1 METTIIGIVVG
12 LIALLGMVLKTRIHI
27 FPAMIITALII
38 GLFGGMEPNA
48 LTKALTSGFGG
59 TLSSI
64 GLIIGFGVM
73 MGACFEVSGAAKRM
87 ARTFIKIFGKGREDL
102 ALGFTGVLVSIPVFC
117 DSAYVLLQSLVR
129 AISANTGKSM
139 VGLGSALAIG
149 LLITHAMVPPTPGP
163 VGVAALLGVDL
174 GSYMV
179 WGLIVAIPMMMGTLF
194 YTRRMGKKYYR
205 VPGENNTWITEP
217 KMFAGVK
224 DMSADEESKL
234 PSNFLSFAPILMPIA
249 LILTRTMV
257 GKLPEGEEATAV
269 YNLIQL
275 VGHPVIAVG
284 IGLLVALYGLTRHI
298 PRKEIIESM
307 ESGVSATGII
317 LLVTG
322 AGGAMGAVLRASGA
336 GDVIAEGIA
345 STGLPPILIPLAI
358 ASLLRLAQ
366 GSATVAMITAAT
378 ITAPMV
384 PGLGLEP
391 VFAALACAVG
401 AIGFS
406 HFNDSYFHV
415 VNRTLG
421 VDDTRA
427 QMEIWCVTA
436 MIAWA
441 VGATMVTLLNLL
453 FGSGGTL
460 FDLLIPVATLA
471 GLLIWSNK
479 QGDKTPATDAQAEA
493 A

>member
-1 METTIIGIVVG
+1 METTIIGVVVG
-12 LIALLGMVLKTRIHI
+12 MLALLGMVLKTRIHI
-27 FPAMIITALII
+27 FLAMVITAVII
-38 GLFGGMEPNA
+38 GLFGGMDPNA
-48 LTKALTSGFGG
+48 LTNALTSGFGG

-102 ALGFTGVLVSIPVFC
+102 ALGFTGILVSIPVFC

-149 LLITHAMVPPTPGP
+149 LLITHALVPPTPGP

-174 GSYMV
+174 GAYMV
-179 WGLIVAIPMMMGTLF
+179 WGLIVAIPMMLGTMY
-194 YTRRMGKKYYR
+194 YTRRMGEKYYR
-205 VPGENNTWITEP
+205 VPAQDGSWITEP

-224 DMSADEESKL
+224 DMTAEDESKL
-234 PSNFLSFAPILMPIA
+234 PSNFLSFAPILLPII
-249 LILTRTMV
+249 LILAKTLV
-257 GKLPEGEEATAV
+257 GPLPEGETASLA
-269 YNLIQL
+269 YNALQL
-275 VGHPVIAVG
+275 AGHPVIAVG
-284 IGLLVALYGLTRHI
+284 IGMLVALYGLTRHI
-298 PRKEIIESM
+298 PRQEIIASM
-307 ESGVSATGII
+307 EHGVSATGII

-336 GDVIAEGIA
+336 GDTIAEGIA
-345 STGLPPILIPLAI
+345 ATGLPPILIPLVI
-358 ASLLRLAQ
+358 SSLLRLAQ

-384 PGLGLEP
+384 PGLGLDP
-391 VFAALACAVG
+391 VFVALACAVG

-421 VDDTRA
+421 VDDTAA

-436 MIAWA
+436 MIAWG
-441 VGATMVTLLNLL
+441 VGALMVTALNLV
-453 FGSGGTL
+453 FGSAGTL
-460 FDLLIPVATLA
+460 FDLVLPLITLA
-471 GLLIWSNK
+471 IIVMWSKK
-479 QGDKTPATDAQAEA
+479 QGKVAPQLAQANS
-493 A
+493 

>member
-1 METTIIGIVVG
+1 METTIIGIVAG
-12 LIALLGMVLKTRIHI
+12 LIALLAMVLKTRIHI

-38 GLFGGMEPNA
+38 GLFGGMDPNA

-73 MGACFEVSGAAKRM
+73 MGSCFEVSGAAKRM
-87 ARTFIKIFGKGREDL
+87 ARTFIKIFGKGREDI

-129 AISANTGKSM
+129 AISANTGKSV
-139 VGLGSALAIG
+139 VGLGSTLAIG

-174 GSYMV
+174 GAYMV
-179 WGLIVAIPMMMGTLF
+179 WGLIVAIPMMLGTIF
-194 YTRRMGKKYYR
+194 YTRRMGQKYYR
-205 VPGENNTWITEP
+205 VPGKDGEWISEP
-217 KMFAGVK
+217 AMFRGVK
-224 DMSADEESKL
+224 EMSSEEEAKL
-234 PSNFLSFAPILMPIA
+234 PSNLLSFAPILMPIA
-249 LILTRTMV
+249 LILTRTLM
-257 GKLPEGEEATAV
+257 GKLPEGEEASFL

-284 IGLLVALYGLTRHI
+284 LGLLVALYGLTRHI
-298 PRKEIIESM
+298 PREQIITSM
-307 ESGVSATGII
+307 ESGVSSTGII

-336 GDVIAEGIA
+336 GDTIADAIA

-391 VFAALACAVG
+391 VFVALACAVG

-421 VDDTRA
+421 VDETKA

-441 VGATMVTLLNLL
+441 IGATMVTALNLA
-453 FGSGGTL
+453 FGSAGTI
-460 FDLLIPVATLA
+460 FDLVIPMLTLA
-471 GLLIWSNK
+471 GLLVWISK
-479 QGDKTPATDAQAEA
+479 QDTEELPATETA
-493 A
+493 

>member
-1 METTIIGIVVG
+1 METTIIGVVAG
-12 LIALLGMVLKTRIHI
+12 LVALLAMVLKTRIHI

-38 GLFGGMEPNA
+38 GLFAGMQPND
-48 LTKALTSGFGG
+48 LTAALTSGFGG

-87 ARTFIKIFGKGREDL
+87 ARTFIKIFGKGREDI

-129 AISANTGKSM
+129 AISQNIGKSM
-139 VGLGSALAIG
+139 VGLGATLAIG

-179 WGLIVAIPMMMGTLF
+179 WGLLVAIPMMLGTIF
-194 YTRRMGKKYYR
+194 YTRRMGEKYYR
-205 VPGENNTWITEP
+205 VPGENGEWITEP
-217 KMFAGVK
+217 TLFKGVK
-224 DMSADEESKL
+224 EMSAEEEAKL
-234 PSNFLSFAPILMPIA
+234 PSNFLSFAPILLPIA
-249 LILTRTMV
+249 LILIRTLV
-257 GKLPEGEEATAV
+257 GGPAEGQDPTLMHNV
-269 YNLIQL
+269 IDL

-284 IGLLVALYGLTRHI
+284 IGLLIALYGLTAKM
-298 PRKEIIESM
+298 PREQVIQSM

-345 STGLPPILIPLAI
+345 ATGLPPILVPLAI

-384 PGLGLEP
+384 AGLGLEP
-391 VFAALACAVG
+391 VFVALACAVG

-415 VNRTLG
+415 VTRTLG
-421 VDDTRA
+421 VDDTKA

-441 VGATMVTLLNLL
+441 IGATMVTVLNLL
-453 FGSGGTL
+453 FGSAGTL
-460 FDLLIPVATLA
+460 FDVIIPVATLA
-471 GLLIWSNK
+471 GLLVYIKK
-479 QGDKTPATDAQAEA
+479 QGMEADVAPAKA
-493 A
+493 